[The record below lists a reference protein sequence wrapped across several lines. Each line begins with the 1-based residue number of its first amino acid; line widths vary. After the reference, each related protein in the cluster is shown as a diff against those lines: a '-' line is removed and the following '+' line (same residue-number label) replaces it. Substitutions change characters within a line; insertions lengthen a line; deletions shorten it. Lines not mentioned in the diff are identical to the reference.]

1 MDFINMVV
9 RVLEPVPAV
18 IGLKARRSLT
28 LAFTSMEIQNHR
40 LTELSCAEKTY
51 IYEKKKHE
59 GL

>member
-1 MDFINMVV
+1 MVV